1 MHTDMVSLRP
11 STSGLICSLVMLQ
24 KGSDF
29 AYEELVEAMAKHYNP
44 RPFERRHWIRSTP
57 FIRAFTTV
65 IVEPLHPCGGQELRA
80 GGIYKHIYI
89 LSMHI

>member
-29 AYEELVEAMAKHYNP
+29 AYEELVEAVAKHYNP
-44 RPFERRHWIRSTP
+44 HPFE
-57 FIRAFTTV
+57 TTV
-65 IVEPLHPCGGQELRA
+65 IVEPLHPCGGEELRA